1 MNESLFSELWYRVAD
16 TRPKLRPEVT
26 VQRQFVREERW
37 YLLLN
42 AANSRQ
48 FRLNH
53 RAYDFLGRCDGS
65 RTVQQVWDA
74 LLEQLRDDA
83 PTQSEV
89 VEMLAELE
97 RQDLLAH
104 DGPVDA
110 STLVRRRDER
120 AQKKTQQFVNPLALR
135 VTLGDPSALLARM
148 AALPKVL
155 FNGVTLGLWIAAM
168 LIAVLVA
175 APQWRALSAHAAEY
189 MGTPRYLF
197 LAWLVFPFLKTLH
210 ELAHAFSV
218 RRWGGE
224 VHEVGFTLFVLV
236 PAPYVDASAASAFTR
251 RYQRFVVGAAGM
263 MAELAVGALALLVWV
278 NAEPGFLR
286 DLAFVTLFIATV
298 STVMFNGNPLLRFDA
313 YYILCDALDLPNL
326 GTRSRMWWRGVMVR
340 ALGGKGT
347 AGGLLSSGGEGKWLF
362 LYAPLSFATQIAVS
376 CVLVLWLGG
385 SSTTLA
391 VLAALVLGFLLVVK
405 PAVSTATA
413 VWKSAVPDSGHMR
426 AGAAAAIAGVALTL
440 AVCAVPLP
448 FHTIASGVVW
458 PPEQARVRPG
468 TDGFIAEF
476 HARDGDWVVP
486 GQVLLVL
493 DDPALHAEHGRLVNR
508 LEQLHASRYSAFAQ
522 SPADARQA
530 EEEIVRA
537 EAELKR
543 IDQRIASLVVRA
555 QTEGALTMPYQR
567 DLAGTFVR
575 QGGTLAYVLE
585 RAEVGVR
592 AAIPE
597 FDAALVRESTRAVE
611 VRFASGDALAAQLV
625 REVPAATF
633 DLPSPALGDRGGGPH
648 ATDPADK
655 EGLRARQP
663 VVLVDLKVPAQPL
676 ERLGGTAWVR
686 FDHGA
691 QPLAQR
697 WIRLVRQVFLQH
709 LNPSG

>member
-48 FRLNH
+48 FRLNR

-65 RTVQQVWDA
+65 STVQTVWNA

-89 VEMLAELE
+89 IEMLAELE

-110 STLVRRRDER
+110 STLVRRKEER
-120 AQKKTQQFVNPLALR
+120 AQKKTQRFVNPLALR
-135 VTLGDPSALLARM
+135 VPLGDPSALLARCS
-148 AALPKVL
+148 ALPKL
-155 FNGVTLGLWIAAM
+155 FFNRATLWVWVAAM
-168 LIAVLVA
+168 LLAVLVA
-175 APQWRALSAHAAEY
+175 VPQWRVLSAHAAEY

-210 ELAHAFSV
+210 ELAHALSV
-218 RRWGGE
+218 RRWDGE

-251 RYQRFVVGAAGM
+251 RYQRFVVGAAGI
-263 MAELAVGALALLVWV
+263 MAELAVGALALLIWI
-278 NAEPGFLR
+278 NAEPGFVR

-326 GTRSRMWWRGVMVR
+326 GTRSKAWWRSVMVR
-340 ALGGKGT
+340 ALGGKAS
-347 AGGLLSSGGEGKWLF
+347 AGGLLASGGEGKWLF
-362 LYAPLSFATQIAVS
+362 LYAPLSLAAQITVS
-376 CVLVLWLGG
+376 VVLILWLGG
-385 SSTTLA
+385 SSTVLA
-391 VLAALVLGFLLVVK
+391 VLAALVLGFLLVIK
-405 PAVSTATA
+405 PVVSTARA
-413 VWKSAVPDSGHMR
+413 VWTSAVPEGGR
-426 AGAAAAIAGVALTL
+426 LRAAGAAAIAAVVATL

-458 PPEQARVRPG
+458 PPDQARVRPG
-468 TDGFIAEF
+468 TDGFIAEY

-493 DDPALHAEHGRLVNR
+493 DDPALHAEHGRIANR
-508 LEQLHASRYSAFAQ
+508 LEQLHASRYSAFAPG
-522 SPADARQA
+522 PADARQA
-530 EEEIVRA
+530 EEEIIRA
-537 EAELKR
+537 EAELRR

-555 QTEGALTMPYQR
+555 QAEGALAMPYQR

-585 RAEVGVR
+585 RTEVGIR

-611 VRFASGDALAAQLV
+611 VRFAGGHALAAQFV
-625 REVPAATF
+625 REVPAATL

-655 EGLRARQP
+655 EGLRARHP

-676 ERLGGTAWVR
+676 QRLGGTAWVR

-697 WIRLVRQVFLQH
+697 WYRQVRQVFLQH

>member
-1 MNESLFSELWYRVAD
+1 MSPSLFSDLWYRVAD

-53 RAYDFLGRCDGS
+53 RAYDFLGRCDGT
-65 RTVQQVWDA
+65 RTVQTVWDA

-83 PTQSEV
+83 PTQGEV
-89 VEMLAELE
+89 IEMLAELE

-120 AQKKTQQFVNPLALR
+120 AQKKTQRFVNPLALR
-135 VTLGDPSALLARM
+135 VTLGDPSALLAKCP
-148 AALPKVL
+148 ALPKLL
-155 FNGVTLGLWIAAM
+155 FNGVTLWAWLGAM
-168 LIAVLVA
+168 ALALLVA
-175 APQWRALSAHAAEY
+175 APQWRNLSTHAAEY

-197 LAWLVFPFLKTLH
+197 LAWLVFPFLKSLH
-210 ELAHAFSV
+210 ELAHALSV

-263 MAELAVGALALLVWV
+263 MAELAVGALALLVWM
-278 NAEPGFLR
+278 NAEPGLIR
-286 DLAFVTLFIATV
+286 DSAFVTLFIATV
-298 STVMFNGNPLLRFDA
+298 STLMFNGNPLLRFDA
-313 YYILCDALDLPNL
+313 YYLLCDALDLPNL
-326 GTRSRMWWRGVMVR
+326 GTRSKMWWRSVMVR
-340 ALGGKGT
+340 ALGGKST
-347 AGGLLSSGGEGKWLF
+347 AGGLLASGGEAKWLF
-362 LYAPLSFATQIAVS
+362 LYAPLSLAAQMTVS
-376 CVLVLWLGG
+376 VVLVLWLGG
-385 SSTTLA
+385 SSTVLA
-391 VLAALVLGFLLVVK
+391 VLAALVLGFLLVIK
-405 PAVSTATA
+405 PGASTAAA
-413 VWKSAVPDSGHMR
+413 VWKSAVPDAGRTR
-426 AGAAAAIAGVALTL
+426 AAAAAAIAGVTVILAL
-440 AVCAVPLP
+440 CAVPLP
-448 FHTIASGVVW
+448 FHTVATGVVW

-476 HARDGDWVVP
+476 QARDGDWVVP
-486 GQVLLVL
+486 GQILFVL

-522 SPADARQA
+522 APADARQA
-530 EEEIVRA
+530 EEEIIRA

-543 IDQRIASLVVRA
+543 IGQRIASLAVRA
-555 QTEGALTMPYQR
+555 ETEGALVMPYQR

-575 QGGTLAYVLE
+575 QGSTLAYVLE
-585 RAEVGVR
+585 RTEAGIR

-597 FDAALVRESTRAVE
+597 FDAALVREGTRAVE
-611 VRFASGDALAAQLV
+611 VRFAGGNALAAQFV
-625 REVPAATF
+625 RDVPAATF

-663 VVLVDLKVPAQPL
+663 VVLVDIRVPAQPL
-676 ERLGGTAWVR
+676 ERLGGTALVR
-686 FDHGA
+686 FDHGP

-697 WIRLVRQVFLQH
+697 WYRQVRQVFLQH
-709 LNPSG
+709 LNPAG